1 MAKVKFKNNGV
12 VLDAEEGTKLSECI
26 RRANLFLE
34 TPCSSRGLCGKCKV
48 RVYGEVSN
56 PIKEELEF
64 INGKDNIR
72 LACLAEVKGD
82 LEIEL
87 LENNNDIKTI
97 NSGLAK
103 KVEVDSEIQKVT
115 INYIDCSLDK
125 SYLQSIKSNMT
136 SLKLL
141 GKIGSINKETE
152 VSCVIYNHSMLDI
165 GANKMDILG
174 VALDIGT
181 TGISA
186 FLVNLENGAIVNKVS
201 ALNPQ
206 VEYGGDVLTR
216 ISFACNE
223 KNGIG
228 LLKNSVVEKVNEM
241 IKTLVGEKYE
251 EYSIYRIVVA
261 ANPTM
266 LHLFAGVNPKS
277 IAKAPYKAVFLEK
290 LDLKAA
296 EFGIDINE
304 EGIVTL
310 LPSASSYVGSDILAG
325 VAATNFCKR
334 EKSSLF
340 IDIGTN
346 GEIVAIAKGKLVA
359 TSTAA
364 GPALEGMNICCGV
377 RAENGAIE
385 SFSIDDENNIEFS
398 TIGNTFPIGIC
409 GSGLIDIAA
418 QLVEKGIVKSS
429 GRFNG
434 NLNSEFKWRIE
445 DNKFYITQDIYI
457 SQKDIRQIQ
466 LAKGAIAAGI
476 SMLLSE
482 LKLSI
487 EEISE
492 VVIAGA
498 FGYHIN
504 AESIKKIGLIP
515 KGFKGI
521 IKFVGNSSVEGARL
535 ALINKSVMED
545 IVNFKDNIK
554 VVELSTRD
562 DFQKYFVEALS
573 F

>member
-1 MAKVKFKNNGV
+1 MAKVKFKNSNL
-12 VLDAEEGTKLSECI
+12 VLDVEEGTKLSECI
-26 RRANLFLE
+26 RKAKLFLE

-48 RVYGEVSN
+48 KVYGKVSS
-56 PIKEELEF
+56 PSKEELEF
-64 INGKDNIR
+64 INGKGDIR

-82 LEIEL
+82 IEIEL
-87 LENNNDIKTI
+87 LGDINNIKTF
-97 NSGLAK
+97 NSGFVKA
-103 KVEVDSEIQKVT
+103 VEVDSEVQRIT
-115 INYIDCSLDK
+115 INNIGSSKFK
-125 SYLQSIKSNMT
+125 SYLEDIKGSIN
-136 SLKLL
+136 SLKLIN
-141 GKIGSINKETE
+141 KIGNFDKDD
-152 VSCVIYNHSMLDI
+152 VVCGVIFNERLLDI
-165 GANKMDILG
+165 GERLLNILG

-186 FLVNLENGAIVNKVS
+186 FLVDLENGTILNKAS

-223 KNGIG
+223 ENGIE
-228 LLKNSVVEKVNEM
+228 LLKDSITSKINKIIRE
-241 IKTLVGEKYE
+241 LVGEKYE
-251 EYSIYRIVVA
+251 IDSIYRIVIA

-277 IAKAPYKAVFLEK
+277 IAKAPYKAVFLSK
-290 LDLKAA
+290 LELKAS
-296 EFGIDINE
+296 EFGIYINE
-304 EGIVTL
+304 EGIATL
-310 LPSASSYVGSDILAG
+310 LPSASSYVGADILSG
-325 VAATNFCKR
+325 VAATNFSKR
-334 EKSSLF
+334 EKAALF

-346 GEIVAIAKGKLVA
+346 GEIVAYAGGKLAA

-364 GPALEGMNICCGV
+364 GPALEGMNISCGV

-385 SFSIDDENNIEFS
+385 SFSIDNKNSIEFS
-398 TIGNTFPIGIC
+398 TIGGTSPKGIC

-418 QLVEKGIVKSS
+418 QLIEKGVIRPS

-434 NLNSEFKWRIE
+434 NLDSRLKQRMV

-457 SQKDIRQIQ
+457 TQKDIRQIQ
-466 LAKGAIAAGI
+466 LAKGAISAGI

-482 LKLSI
+482 LKLTI

-492 VVIAGA
+492 VIIAGS

-504 AESIKKIGLIP
+504 ADSIKKVGLIP
-515 KGFKGI
+515 KGFKGFTT
-521 IKFVGNSSVEGARL
+521 FVGNSSVEGARL
-535 ALINKSVMED
+535 ALINKCIMEE
-545 IVNFKDNIK
+545 IVNLKDNIK

-562 DFQKYFVEALS
+562 DFQKYFIEALS